1 MAGPPPPAPA
11 PAGPCS
17 WPTGRRRDRRL
28 MPPACR
34 SCAAPAADAT
44 TGWMQQLRGLAL
56 KWLREQSK
64 EQVRE
69 QSKDQCTNKQNKQTK
84 QRNKET
90 KKQTNNQTNRQLNKQ
105 CRRASLRNQR
115 SLRNEC
121 RETKQPGGQQNYA
134 PPAPRTMGWP
144 FRVSSDFLLASK
156 AEAARLTA
164 KPCPD
169 QNLDDVV
176 LLQCNI
182 VITKRLRGVEVCCF
196 GRFARDVVQKRA
208 STGNSSPRRL
218 SRPCCVKI
226 TSQYGTFA

>member
-90 KKQTNNQTNRQLNKQ
+90 NKQTNNQTNKQLNKQ

-144 FRVSSDFLLASK
+144 FRVSSDFILASK

-164 KPCPD
+164 EAAP
-169 QNLDDVV
+169 
-176 LLQCNI
+176 
-182 VITKRLRGVEVCCF
+182 TK
-196 GRFARDVVQKRA
+196 
-208 STGNSSPRRL
+208 
-218 SRPCCVKI
+218 
-226 TSQYGTFA
+226 TSNESLFYSVTL